1 STISQYSYF
10 LSLHDVLPICK
21 FLLVLPVGGAV
32 ILVEKILVP
41 SLFGR
46 HSPAL
51 PPSPVLPACRIACSP
66 AAQIRHRHRRGKE
79 EAPCPLPI
87 PLTSLPM
94 SWRIACRRPK
104 RWACPPRTSAAGP
117 RTSATGCPSRLRSRA
132 PSREC

>member
-79 EAPCPLPI
+79 EAPCPLDRKS
-87 PLTSLPM
+87 T
-94 SWRIACRRPK
+94 
-104 RWACPPRTSAAGP
+104 
-117 RTSATGCPSRLRSRA
+117 RLNSSHVKISYA
-132 PSREC
+132 V